1 MLRDFVEAV
10 RIEEK
15 IDTPKTLEKRSS
27 LLLGDA
33 AAYSKNKPRVF
44 PLEPLHPVCKGI
56 HPLLGFFADTTSVQ
70 QDDIGELRGFGKH
83 TTALFE
89 NRCETA
95 RIVLVHLT
103 AVYLKVN
110 TYQRARY
117 PLDKRNKNGYTEI
130 LDDFIFLLSSFY
142 LSTQRWAPFVPG

>member
-15 IDTPKTLEKRSS
+15 IDAPKTLEKHPS

-44 PLEPLHPVCKGI
+44 PLEPLHPACKGI
-56 HPLLGFFADTTSVQ
+56 HLLLRFFTDTTSVQ
-70 QDDIGELRGFGKH
+70 QDDISELWGISKH
-83 TTALFE
+83 TAALFE

-95 RIVLVHLT
+95 RIVLVHLAT
-103 AVYLKVN
+103 VYLKVN
-110 TYQRARY
+110 THQRVRY
-117 PLDKRNKNGYTEI
+117 P
-130 LDDFIFLLSSFY
+130 
-142 LSTQRWAPFVPG
+142 